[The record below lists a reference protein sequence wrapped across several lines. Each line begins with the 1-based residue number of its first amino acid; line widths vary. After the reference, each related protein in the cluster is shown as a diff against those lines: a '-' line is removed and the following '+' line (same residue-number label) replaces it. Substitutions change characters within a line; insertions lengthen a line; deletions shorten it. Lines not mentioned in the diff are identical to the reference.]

1 MTQLS
6 PSSFGEFSSCQRK
19 YFYRKVMKYAN
30 DPDCPED
37 NEPFQ
42 VGKAFHQVLENRK
55 HDLNGLTLKEVALV
69 AAAEGIQDEE
79 VWAMIYAM
87 LGAYKKV
94 FDKQG
99 LKVAGCEIQ
108 ISSDNFMGFVD
119 VILHDDSGN
128 WWIGDM
134 KTVGTWSDSTIQ
146 TLPSHPQL
154 NLYAKHRELIAYATN
169 LDPKKMLGVAY
180 LATTKSRLKKKAK
193 ESLEEYVGRLSESVK
208 SIWVFIPNSVLL
220 IKEVSEAH
228 AAAAGFISKVG
239 SAEHESLFDRNYGN
253 CMSYFKPCQFYSRC
267 HTRLFTEDVGVRVE
281 SSGN

>member
-6 PSSFGEFSSCQRK
+6 PSSFGEFSACQRK
-19 YFYRKVMKYAN
+19 YFYRKVMKYEN

-42 VGKAFHQVLENRK
+42 VGKAFHQVLENRR
-55 HDLNGLTLKEVALV
+55 HDLKGLTLKEVALV
-69 AAAEGIQDEE
+69 AAAEGIEDEDT
-79 VWAMIYAM
+79 WAMIFAM

-94 FDKQG
+94 FDREG

-108 ISSDNFMGFVD
+108 ITSNNFTGFVD
-119 VILHDDSGN
+119 VVLQDSYGH

-134 KTVGTWSDSTIQ
+134 KTVGLWSDSTIQ

-154 NLYAKHRELIAYATN
+154 NLYAKHYELIAYATD
-169 LDPKKMLGVAY
+169 LDPNKFLGVAY
-180 LATTKSRLKKKAK
+180 LATTKSRIKRKAK
-193 ESLEEYVGRLSESVK
+193 ELLEDFVGRLSESVK
-208 SIWVFIPNSVLL
+208 SIWVYIPRSVLV

-228 AAAAGFISKVG
+228 GIAASFIGSHAAEDK
-239 SAEHESLFDRNYGN
+239 EELFNRNYGN

-281 SSGN
+281 TSEH